1 MINGK
6 VAGMDAFGRAG
17 TFEKLFYKL
26 LNSYALDALDLYD
39 ENNDGKALKSPVT
52 SFLLGCLYRG
62 SLPCEACP
70 GWC

>member
-6 VAGMDAFGRAG
+6 VAGMDAFGRAD
-17 TFEKLFYKL
+17 TFEKVFSKL
-26 LNSYALDALDLYD
+26 VDSYALDALDLYD
-39 ENNDGKALKSPVT
+39 EHNDIKALKSPVT